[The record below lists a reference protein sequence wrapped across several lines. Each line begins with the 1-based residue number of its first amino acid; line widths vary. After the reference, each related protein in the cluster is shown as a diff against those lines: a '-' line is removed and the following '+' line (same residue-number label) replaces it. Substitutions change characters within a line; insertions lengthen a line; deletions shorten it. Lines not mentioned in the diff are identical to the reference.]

1 MALELKEES
10 IPLTNLE
17 IEEGVKLQT
26 ELMSLLELE
35 ELFWFKRSHE
45 TWVLK
50 GDNNTEF
57 YHRVAN
63 GRRRKKIQ
71 FFNSR
76 MEMKLSKGLKIY
88 LNMLLNFTK
97 ICLGDLK

>member
-26 ELMSLLELE
+26 ELMTLLELE

-63 GRRRKKIQ
+63 GRRRKKNTI
-71 FFNSR
+71 F
-76 MEMKLSKGLKIY
+76 
-88 LNMLLNFTK
+88 
-97 ICLGDLK
+97 